1 MKNIPNIQY
10 VTPNALK
17 NYLEHE
23 GWHTDYALKNGLG
36 VQYISPDSKMGVILP
51 TKMDISDYYT
61 SVLNVIDSLATYY
74 NCPASSLIVKLSSP
88 LSDILKWRI
97 HNIQTRNG
105 TLPLEQASELIEA
118 IKTFISTSILDVKT
132 PEKRHKRVTNNV
144 INNYCLGQSERG
156 SYVLNILC
164 PLSSMELELFEAPI
178 ARQANEHLLKNLFSI
193 QHDLSKNNSGKVEEN
208 IYNGVYSSNF
218 VDAIA
223 GISEAINEI
232 SDIELAVNWCE
243 ELPIDQ
249 NLNIPIKTIIEA
261 KYTDEIRKIA
271 DKFEKEEIEEQV
283 FVGKVC
289 ELKAAPDIGRR
300 ENGFVKITSLDEDQ
314 KICKINIKL
323 GKEDL
328 QKATEA
334 FESGLNIITS
344 GKLIKGGRDKTL
356 EAISFDILR

>member
-10 VTPNALK
+10 ITPNALK

-23 GWHTDYALKNGLG
+23 GWNMDYALKNGLG
-36 VQYISPDSKMGVILP
+36 IQYLSPDSKMGVILP
-51 TKMDISDYYT
+51 IKVDISDYYT

-74 NCPASSLIVKLSSP
+74 DCPASSLIVKLSSP

-97 HNIQTRNG
+97 HNIKTRYG
-105 TLPLEQASELIEA
+105 TLPLEQASVLIEA
-118 IKTFISTSILDVKT
+118 IKTFISTSIRDVKN

-144 INNYCLGQSERG
+144 IDDYCLGQSERG

-164 PLSSMELELFEAPI
+164 PLSSMDLELFEAPI

-193 QHDLSKNNSGKVEEN
+193 QHDLSQNNSGKVEEN

-223 GISEAINEI
+223 RISEAIDKI
-232 SDIELAVNWCE
+232 SDINLSVDWCR
-243 ELPIDQ
+243 ELP
-249 NLNIPIKTIIEA
+249 LNRDLRIPSETIIEV
-261 KYTDEIRKIA
+261 KYTDTIRTIA
-271 DKFEKEEIEEQV
+271 DKFTKEEIEEQR

-289 ELKAAPDIGRR
+289 ELKAAPDIGLR

-323 GKEDL
+323 NKEDL

-334 FESGLNIITS
+334 FESGLNIITT

-356 EAISFDILR
+356 EATSFEILK